1 MTRSLDLLP
10 AGGDQKLLNKLLYKP
25 ILYGTRFVRWGLL
38 PSPEVTTSTNEVTL
52 GKHRITGD
60 GYLHHA
66 NDGGHFDAELC
77 LRAWLDGRYTCGL
90 YYGRVGNGVG
100 GHKTRVGA
108 QARLRR
114 RNQHTAIADLRAK
127 WAVHNATIAQRLNAE
142 NGQLLA
148 FARRGD
154 GALRL
159 QRARRE
165 SQESCGG
172 KKG

>member
-1 MTRSLDLLP
+1 MASADGGLTRGRAARAPRSVP
-10 AGGDQKLLNKLLYKP
+10 FTNIGPY
-25 ILYGTRFVRWGLL
+25 FVRRESFGALGGF
-38 PSPEVTTSTNEVTL
+38 TTAYGGAGEP
-52 GKHRITGD
+52 
-60 GYLHHA
+60 
-66 NDGGHFDAELC
+66 GGHFDAELC